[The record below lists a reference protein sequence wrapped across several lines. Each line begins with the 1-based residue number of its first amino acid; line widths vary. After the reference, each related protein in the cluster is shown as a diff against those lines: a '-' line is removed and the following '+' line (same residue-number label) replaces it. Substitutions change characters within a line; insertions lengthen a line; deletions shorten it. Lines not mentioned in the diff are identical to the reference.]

1 MPRVTLENGDPSE
14 ACWDTLSF
22 NTCLLWMLRD
32 HFLHFYIFCPFRN
45 ASSNPWKWGPFRSL
59 LGHLVFQYLFVM
71 DASRPFVFC
80 IFIFVVH
87 FEMLRV
93 NIGNGDPSEACW
105 GTLVV
110 YFFCYGCLAPLLAF
124 LYFLSTSKCLEWPLE
139 MGTLPK
145 LVVAPNLLTIS
156 CYGGLPP
163 LLAFVHLLCMSK
175 CLEQP
180 LEIRTL
186 LKLAGAPY
194 ISIFFGMDA

>member
-1 MPRVTLENGDPSE
+1 
-14 ACWDTLSF
+14 
-22 NTCLLWMLRD
+22 
-32 HFLHFYIFCPFRN
+32 
-45 ASSNPWKWGPFRSL
+45 
-59 LGHLVFQYLFVM
+59 
-71 DASRPFVFC
+71 
-80 IFIFVVH
+80 
-87 FEMLRV
+87 
-93 NIGNGDPSEACW
+93 
-105 GTLVV
+105 
-110 YFFCYGCLAPLLAF
+110 
-124 LYFLSTSKCLEWPLE
+124 